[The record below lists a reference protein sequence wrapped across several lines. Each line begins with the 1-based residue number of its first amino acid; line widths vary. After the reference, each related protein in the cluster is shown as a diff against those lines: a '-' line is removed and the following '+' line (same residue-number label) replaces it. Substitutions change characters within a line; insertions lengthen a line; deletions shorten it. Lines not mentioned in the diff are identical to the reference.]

1 MRLAWFSPMPP
12 VPTGVATCSRDV
24 VAELGKRHAIDVYV
38 HGGDAGAPLAAVE
51 TPECVRVYSAH
62 DFVWRHRA
70 EPYHLTVYQVGN
82 SSHHDYLWPYLFRY
96 PGLTVLHDVHVHH
109 ARAAALLRTR
119 RADDFRREFAASH
132 PDVSADLAEL
142 AVAGFDNQLYYWWP
156 MSRLIIEASRL
167 TAVHSAALA
176 ARLREQFPH
185 ARITNVRLGHGEW
198 LSADR
203 IATGR
208 SRVRA
213 AYKIADDAVLFGVF
227 GGLTP
232 DKRVP
237 QILDAL
243 GAVIPYAPSAH
254 LLLAGAPARHYDVMA
269 DVHHRGLSDR
279 VTLTGYLPRESE
291 LTDCIAAC
299 DVSLNLRWPTARE
312 MSGPWLRALAAAR
325 PTITIDLEHLVD
337 VPSLDPRTWV
347 VNPVGIRDAGSGIRG
362 ARSGIRGAG
371 SAIQPADSLP
381 ETDRPSER
389 SDPASLI
396 PDPGVSL
403 HPVTVAIDILDE
415 DHSLRL
421 AMRRLATDPELRTS
435 LGHAGQRYWE
445 REHSVTS
452 MLDDYERVL
461 AEAANL
467 PVPDVALPGHLVTDG
482 DRLLNA
488 VLDEFGLEPV
498 WSKL

>member
-1 MRLAWFSPMPP
+1 MFSQGGAKKVGPWDPIVCVSAALTNECYHNDSFQLPAHGFQLSKVFAPSEQHRAAKLVAGSWKLEADRIQSMRLAWFSPMPP

-24 VAELGKRHAIDVYV
+24 VAELGNRHAIDVYV
-38 HGGDAGAPLAAVE
+38 HGSDAGRSLAAVE
-51 TPECVRVYSAH
+51 APECVRVHSAH

-70 EPYHLTVYQVGN
+70 EPYDLTVYQVGN

-96 PGLTVLHDVHVHH
+96 PGLTVLHDAHLHH

-119 RADDFRREFAASH
+119 RIDDFRREFAANH

-185 ARITNVRLGHGEW
+185 ARITNIRLGHGEW
-198 LSADR
+198 LSTDR
-203 IATGR
+203 ISTGR

-237 QILDAL
+237 QVLDAL

-269 DVHHRGLSDR
+269 DVHQRGLSDR
-279 VTLTGYLPRESE
+279 VTLTRYLPSESE

-337 VPSLDPRTWV
+337 VPSLDPRTWA
-347 VNPVGIRDAGSGIRG
+347 VNAVGIRG
-362 ARSGIRGAG
+362 ARSAIRGAG
-371 SAIQPADSLP
+371 SGVRDTTLGVERDDSRNP
-381 ETDRPSER
+381 R
-389 SDPASLI
+389 SDPGSRI
-396 PDPGVSL
+396 PDPGPDPGLSPD
-403 HPVTVAIDILDE
+403 PVTVAIDILDE
-415 DHSLRL
+415 DHS
-421 AMRRLATDPELRTS
+421 
-435 LGHAGQRYWE
+435 
-445 REHSVTS
+445 
-452 MLDDYERVL
+452 
-461 AEAANL
+461 
-467 PVPDVALPGHLVTDG
+467 
-482 DRLLNA
+482 
-488 VLDEFGLEPV
+488 
-498 WSKL
+498 